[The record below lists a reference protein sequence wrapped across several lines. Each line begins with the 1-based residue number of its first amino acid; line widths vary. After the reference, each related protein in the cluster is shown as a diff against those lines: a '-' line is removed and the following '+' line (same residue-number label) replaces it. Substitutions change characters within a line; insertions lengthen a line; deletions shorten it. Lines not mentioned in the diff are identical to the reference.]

1 MQDLNLP
8 VVYVVGYSSGVDA
21 SLFFAELRM
30 EWNFKTHLVMIGPA
44 NDFKAFDPSGKEL
57 REIEFI
63 NRVIVLANF
72 GDKILFI
79 DDTPNS

>member
-44 NDFKAFDPSGKEL
+44 KPLILLGKNLE
-57 REIEFI
+57 R
-63 NRVIVLANF
+63 
-72 GDKILFI
+72 
-79 DDTPNS
+79 